1 MKERLNRKKQIAK
14 FLVIVMIISACPVF
28 NNQNVKAAGAPSGIA
43 GNGTG
48 GVYIDINASPYTD
61 FAQINNWGQYAYG
74 TQGCAWFASAR
85 VSQLTGVNCTIYS
98 GKSWYNSAYSKFG
111 FTRGREFKG
120 PALACYEGHVSVVES
135 VSGTTAVV
143 SEGGYTLGSAANGYC
158 IIHTLSKSTLESNRG
173 GNFLGYVYLPGSS
186 PSPSGLSYTEIK
198 TEFVDTWNAGLYGYI
213 DNPGKIQLS
222 AVGAYVW
229 DEAGTLV
236 VNHREECTLSTSYVN
251 QQLNIVGEALPT
263 GLRSGASYT
272 YQLYAVA
279 NGTEYKSAVGSFT
292 VLDDQKPEITNV
304 IISDQSETG
313 YTVSCKVTD
322 NYQVDRVQFP
332 TWTEA
337 NGQDDIAAD
346 WGSNS
351 LVKGT
356 KNGDTYT
363 FQVKISDH
371 NNEKGVYCTHIY
383 AYDKAGNSICVPVE
397 DVIIAEEVEISPTPT
412 VSTQKP
418 DNEIKD
424 GVYTWQGRFT
434 GWGGPESYPS
444 SASHVQGDGKNN
456 IYYINTTNI
465 GFTSGYG
472 CGLELMNPYS
482 PYLYGADNEM
492 AQFIKKMKNPRI
504 KVILEN
510 GGTASSWNWDTE
522 LSFPSGKEMSLPSGY
537 LDTGY
542 FALFGND
549 DVITEVE
556 IYDVGEKGNQP
567 VVTANPTE
575 TSKPGNTTNPG
586 ISDNYTGQ
594 EAIYHNN
601 LSIYQNQRS
610 DKRMMEY
617 LLMEPD
623 NVYAYLIND
632 EIREVCREITANC
645 KTDMEKLQAIHDW
658 VCNNLYY
665 ENSDNHGEGTGVGA
679 IWVFYHRGTR
689 CEGYADLTAAM
700 CREVG
705 IPCKEMWGTA
715 VPANIDGLTIQE
727 IKELASNNSYLKHAW
742 NEAWVDG
749 RWVLLDT
756 TWDSQNYSKTSDA
769 DVVYQPCKQTYF
781 DMSLEEF
788 SKTHIFDEYISL
800 FEYLFDEWNQKTA
813 GTNATPTNAPTGS
826 PSPNLTGNSSGS
838 SGSKVKSPSSGS
850 ASGINQK
857 HSLIQKPGKVT
868 IKKVKKDGLGCAKIT
883 WKKVKCNE
891 GYQIQYSRSRSF
903 SSKKTKTSFSK
914 STYILGKSKK
924 TYYIRVR
931 AVNSGWT
938 SQTQYGNKYGRWSKV
953 RKIRMK

>member
-14 FLVIVMIISACPVF
+14 FLVIVMIISACPMF
-28 NNQNVKAAGAPSGIA
+28 NDQNAEAKDYTNGGCVQWVKDRTMEKLGITLPATGSRPTGKYAALNYWTILPEQGYVKSTTPRKDSLAIWDGGIGNYA
-43 GNGTG
+43 G
-48 GVYIDINASPYTD
+48 Y
-61 FAQINNWGQYAYG
+61 
-74 TQGCAWFASAR
+74 
-85 VSQLTGVNCTIYS
+85 
-98 GKSWYNSAYSKFG
+98 
-111 FTRGREFKG
+111 
-120 PALACYEGHVSVVES
+120 GHVAYVEE
-135 VSGTTAVV
+135 VNGNQVYL
-143 SEGGYTLGSAANGYC
+143 SEGGYA
-158 IIHTLSKSTLESNRG
+158 G
-173 GNFLGYVYLPGSS
+173 GNQGNGVNMGWWNANSLNRPKSGQTFLGYIYLTGSS
-186 PSPSGLSYTEIK
+186 PLPSGLSYTEIK

-213 DNPGKIQLS
+213 DNPGTIQLS

-236 VNHREECTLSTSYVN
+236 VNHREECTLSTSYVY
-251 QQLNIVGEALPT
+251 QRLNIVGEALPT

-292 VLDDQKPEITNV
+292 VVDDQKPEISNV
-304 IISDQSETG
+304 VVSNQSETG
-313 YTVSCKVTD
+313 YTISCKVTD

-337 NGQDDIAAD
+337 NGQDDIVAD

-356 KNGDTYT
+356 KNGDIYT

-522 LSFPSGKEMSLPSGY
+522 LSFPSGKEMALPSGY

-556 IYDVGEKGNQP
+556 IYDVGENSGQ
-567 VVTANPTE
+567 VVNTPKPTNTPKPSNTPRPMDTSDPIN
-575 TSKPGNTTNPG
+575 TSKPTN
-586 ISDNYTGQ
+586 S
-594 EAIYHNN
+594 
-601 LSIYQNQRS
+601 
-610 DKRMMEY
+610 
-617 LLMEPD
+617 
-623 NVYAYLIND
+623 
-632 EIREVCREITANC
+632 
-645 KTDMEKLQAIHDW
+645 
-658 VCNNLYY
+658 
-665 ENSDNHGEGTGVGA
+665 
-679 IWVFYHRGTR
+679 
-689 CEGYADLTAAM
+689 LTPTSSPVA
-700 CREVG
+700 
-705 IPCKEMWGTA
+705 
-715 VPANIDGLTIQE
+715 
-727 IKELASNNSYLKHAW
+727 
-742 NEAWVDG
+742 
-749 RWVLLDT
+749 
-756 TWDSQNYSKTSDA
+756 TSDS
-769 DVVYQPCKQTYF
+769 KQN
-781 DMSLEEF
+781 SQSSE
-788 SKTHIFDEYISL
+788 
-800 FEYLFDEWNQKTA
+800 
-813 GTNATPTNAPTGS
+813 TGE
-826 PSPNLTGNSSGS
+826 
-838 SGSKVKSPSSGS
+838 VKKEG
-850 ASGINQK
+850 K
-857 HSLIQKPGKVT
+857 KLIQKPGKVS
-868 IKKVKKDGLGCAKIT
+868 IKKVQKDGLGCAKIT

-903 SSKKTKTSFSK
+903 SGKKTKTSFSK